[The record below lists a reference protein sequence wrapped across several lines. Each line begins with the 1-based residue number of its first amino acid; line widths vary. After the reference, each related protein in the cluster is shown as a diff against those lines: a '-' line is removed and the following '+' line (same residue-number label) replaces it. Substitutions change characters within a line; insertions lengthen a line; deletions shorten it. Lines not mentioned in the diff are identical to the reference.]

1 MKKIVWVVLLA
12 LTIGSVCGCQ
22 EKEAPAASEENAPAA
37 TKEAVMTGK
46 TEEPAVAEETG
57 KPDSTAS
64 DKTEAVS
71 QKPVQSYYGKWK
83 VEQYYSSYITAV
95 SREEME
101 ALIGAECEYEADYF
115 ISGETRLDSPQ
126 YSESTET
133 EQEFDEANNQSG
145 INFQLLGITAD
156 AIRQISIDNSYGFG
170 SVFYVKDENT
180 IMIIYEGVFFEAVR
194 QQ

>member
-57 KPDSTAS
+57 KLGTAP

-71 QKPVQSYYGKWK
+71 QKPAQSYYGKWK

-133 EQEFDEANNQSG
+133 EQRFDEANNQSG
-145 INFQLLGITAD
+145 INFRLLGITAD